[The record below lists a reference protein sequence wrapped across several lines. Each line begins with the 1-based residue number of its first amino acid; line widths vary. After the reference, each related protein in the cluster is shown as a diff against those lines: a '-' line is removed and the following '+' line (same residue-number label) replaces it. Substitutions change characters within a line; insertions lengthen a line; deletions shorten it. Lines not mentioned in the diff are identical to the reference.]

1 MSSRWLLVPLFFLLL
16 SSIAFSQKLITGFTR
31 EFAIQ
36 GLPAGFALRSFDV
49 NNDSQPDIIVGKS
62 NKLLILDGKTFD
74 TLFLDA
80 TAPGTAN
87 LSQVDV
93 NRDGVLDL
101 VATDGATSIIVWY
114 GPDFLIRRTY
124 TAPSGSSVFAVRN
137 REDGQVEFTFGFTDV
152 YRACTSINPSIGQ
165 VITTGHLTKYID
177 TAFTP
182 SGNTT
187 LGYAPRFLLWRQ
199 ISPGQSTLLLAG
211 HYQYNSCSPC
221 GAFQCYTSWQSWI
234 GGTVFWSGSYNW
246 NDFAAVAD
254 MVLQNYQT
262 GNLDS
267 DSAGEGVEYISPF
280 GWGFFPPSVFRAKD
294 LLTGSIQW
302 SRAVTG
308 FRFISVVDIN
318 RDGIDELLAYKV
330 QSGQPVLYEF
340 QVSDGDTLGFTPL
353 PFRADTMIVG
363 LYGQPPKPKVLLAHA
378 DSLVVFG
385 IDAPCAVAKGDM
397 NADGNVTLA
406 DVILEVDCV
415 FLGTGSCE
423 LCLSDV
429 NCDGVLSAADVVLEL
444 LAVFLQRPFPCS

>member
-165 VITTGHLTKYID
+165 VITTG
-177 TAFTP
+177 
-182 SGNTT
+182 
-187 LGYAPRFLLWRQ
+187 
-199 ISPGQSTLLLAG
+199 
-211 HYQYNSCSPC
+211 
-221 GAFQCYTSWQSWI
+221 
-234 GGTVFWSGSYNW
+234 
-246 NDFAAVAD
+246 
-254 MVLQNYQT
+254 
-262 GNLDS
+262 
-267 DSAGEGVEYISPF
+267 
-280 GWGFFPPSVFRAKD
+280 
-294 LLTGSIQW
+294 
-302 SRAVTG
+302 
-308 FRFISVVDIN
+308 
-318 RDGIDELLAYKV
+318 
-330 QSGQPVLYEF
+330 
-340 QVSDGDTLGFTPL
+340 
-353 PFRADTMIVG
+353 
-363 LYGQPPKPKVLLAHA
+363 
-378 DSLVVFG
+378 
-385 IDAPCAVAKGDM
+385 
-397 NADGNVTLA
+397 
-406 DVILEVDCV
+406 
-415 FLGTGSCE
+415 
-423 LCLSDV
+423 
-429 NCDGVLSAADVVLEL
+429 
-444 LAVFLQRPFPCS
+444 